1 MTELLIETEHT
12 CAYFQPGTSDYLMI
26 TFGHMGKPGRRT
38 FWGQAAT
45 EKLGINCIGLVPK
58 HPHWYPVTDF
68 EQILESIRPIVERFS
83 EIICYGFS
91 MGGYAALKFS
101 TKLKAKHVLAF
112 SPQASID
119 PGVVGVVDQRY
130 VEFFSSELH
139 SGMEI
144 HPGECIDGAL
154 VVCDPGFAA
163 DVFHL
168 GAIRA
173 VAQVRTVPLPRVK
186 HQTIDVVASTD
197 RLERVLRIL
206 RQGNQNAIDD
216 LTLTLAEYRDTPL
229 TA

>member
-12 CAYFQPGTSDYLMI
+12 CTFFQPGTSDFLMI

-58 HPHWYPVTDF
+58 HPHWYPASDF
-68 EQILESIRPIVERFS
+68 EQILEVIRPVIEKFS
-83 EIICYGFS
+83 EVICYGFS

-101 TKLKAKHVLAF
+101 KRVNAKHVLAF
-112 SPQASID
+112 SPQASIN
-119 PGVVGVVDQRY
+119 PEILGVVDQRY
-130 VEFFSSELH
+130 VEFFNSELH
-139 SGMEI
+139 AGMEI
-144 HPGECIDGAL
+144 RPGECIEGAL
-154 VVCDPGFAA
+154 VVCDPGFAP

-168 GAIRA
+168 GAINA
-173 VAQVRTVPLPRVK
+173 VAKIKTVPLPRVK

-197 RLERVLRIL
+197 RLESVLRML
-206 RQGNQNAIDD
+206 RQDDDKAIGD
-216 LTLTLAEYRDTPL
+216 LTLTLAEFRDSPL